1 MEIKHENGNT
11 ETKTMFMLSDCES
24 ENAKNNSEG
33 VASINC
39 RKGHG
44 LSSVHVTPVVEPTSI
59 LRNRCVG
66 GLKEIK
72 EDNVSRGHPQG
83 GDFMA
88 SGPQGG
94 DCRAQ
99 GAGHGPRHTGTRT
112 EEPFQPK
119 AVTGA
124 SVSYCMKEVIRP
136 VRIHHLHKLEK

>member
-24 ENAKNNSEG
+24 ENAKNNSEE

-39 RKGHG
+39 RKEHV
-44 LSSVHVTPVVEPTSI
+44 LRSVHVTPVVEPTSI

-72 EDNVSRGHPQG
+72 EDNVSQGHPQG

-88 SGPQGG
+88 PGSQGG

-99 GAGHGPRHTGTRT
+99 GVGHGPRRTGTRT
-112 EEPFQPK
+112 EEALQPK
-119 AVTGA
+119 AVTA
-124 SVSYCMKEVIRP
+124 TSVSYCMKEVIRP